1 MIKAWTLNFAI
12 RNWSSSLHQNAF
24 CLWFFSSFFDGPK
37 IPKWSSCKQSR
48 FAMFPMFPSI
58 CSKFPPTSIVTT
70 VSTIW
75 TQVTSLACLPPD
87 SDGFL
92 EFLAYSQ
99 VTNNSSSN
107 RIILR
112 PQKLVKKPSK
122 TCSSR
127 SSVMQL
133 GLIMLNSSVQV
144 VLRPHIR
151 LPRPTVTHFQLQT
164 PPPDPPAEE
173 GTMSTWGNQG
183 VPFVANSEGVG
194 EVT

>member
-1 MIKAWTLNFAI
+1 MNSKLCHPKLVFIP
-12 RNWSSSLHQNAF
+12 SSK
-24 CLWFFSSFFDGPK
+24 CFFLCFVDGPK
-37 IPKWSSCKQSR
+37 ITKWSSSKVQTQSVCN
-48 FAMFPMFPSI
+48 FSHVSI
-58 CSKFPPTSIVTT
+58 QFPPTSIVTT

-75 TQVTSLACLPPD
+75 TQVASLACLPLD

-99 VTNNSSSN
+99 VTNKSSSN
-107 RIILR
+107 HIILR

-151 LPRPTVTHFQLQT
+151 LPRPAVTHFQLQT